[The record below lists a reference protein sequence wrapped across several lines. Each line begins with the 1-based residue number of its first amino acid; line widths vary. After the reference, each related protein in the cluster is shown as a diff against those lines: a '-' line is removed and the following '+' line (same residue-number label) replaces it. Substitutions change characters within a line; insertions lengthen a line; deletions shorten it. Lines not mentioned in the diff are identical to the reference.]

1 MYGGTSTVIND
12 KIYCSGGT
20 AHTNNDIYCY
30 DLTLDQWSTLPPPPI
45 KWFSLGQIKEK
56 LVTVGGQDIA
66 SGKGS
71 KKSERNN
78 EGCTYDERQQ
88 KWKRT
93 IPPLPTAR
101 NSPRVLSLQSALI
114 VAGGY
119 TLSSCCTGVVEI
131 FKHETSHSQ
140 WYIADPLPADAT
152 AISIVA
158 IGETCYVLGALE
170 CPSYLNQAY
179 FASINDLL
187 HNAVP
192 ANQISTNSHGS
203 DTNRQSVWNALP
215 NTPTYRP
222 AAAVL
227 AGNLLAIGGNETS
240 DWGSADNKEVYIY
253 SPSTNSWIYISDLP
267 APRSRA
273 VVAPLSSTEPEVLVI
288 GGRSGGSKVNSV
300 YKGTL
305 CLKV

>member
-1 MYGGTSTVIND
+1 M
-12 KIYCSGGT
+12 
-20 AHTNNDIYCY
+20 
-30 DLTLDQWSTLPPPPI
+30 
-45 KWFSLGQIKEK
+45 GQINGK
-56 LVTVGGQDIA
+56 LVAIGGQENVA
-66 SGKGS
+66 SKGA
-71 KKSERNN
+71 KKSERSHK
-78 EGCTYDERQQ
+78 GCTYDEKEQ

-119 TLSSCCTGVVEI
+119 TQLTCCTGTVEI
-131 FKHETSHSQ
+131 FKSDTGQ
-140 WYIADPLPADAT
+140 WYTSDPLPAECT
-152 AISIVA
+152 AISVIA
-158 IGETCYVLGALE
+158 IDNTCYVLGALE

-179 FASINDLL
+179 YASLDDLL
-187 HNAVP
+187 LNAVP
-192 ANQISTNSHGS
+192 ANQTTDSQSSETKHQSAWNS
-203 DTNRQSVWNALP
+203 LP

-227 AGNLLAIGGNETS
+227 AGNLLAIGGNETYNY
-240 DWGSADNKEVYIY
+240 GSADKSEVHIY

-273 VVAPLSSTEPEVLVI
+273 IVASSLSTEMLVI
-288 GGRSGGSKVNSV
+288 GGRSGGSKVNTV

-305 CLKV
+305 HLKV